1 MAKKSPTPDFNIS
14 VVDKKEAADIL
25 RTSRQR
31 GGRNS
36 KYSPIYDEVG
46 GLKAGEF
53 VVLRSIDKTAKLGLY
68 QGIKRMFGED
78 VKMASARDRDASGE
92 AYTLVIG
99 RSTDHDEMRE
109 LARKG

>member
-1 MAKKSPTPDFNIS
+1 MAKNSPTPDFDIP

-36 KYSPIYDEVG
+36 KYSPLYDEVG
-46 GLKAGEF
+46 GLKDGEF
-53 VVLRSIDKTAKLGLY
+53 VVLRSIGKPAKLGLY
-68 QGIKRMFGED
+68 QGPNRTFGQD
-78 VKMASARDRDASGE
+78 VKMASARDRDASGV

>member
-1 MAKKSPTPDFNIS
+1 MAKKSTTPDFDLS
-14 VVDKKEAADIL
+14 VVDKSEAADIL

-36 KYSPIYDEVG
+36 KYSPIYDQVA
-46 GLKAGEF
+46 GLKDGEF
-53 VVLRSIDKTAKLGLY
+53 VVLRSIDKTAKLGIY
-68 QGIKRMFGED
+68 QGINRTFGDD

-99 RSTDHDEMRE
+99 KSTDHDEMRT
-109 LARKG
+109 LARRG